1 MTTTRPAWPRRCSS
15 ASSAA
20 ASGPSPPTTTPA
32 WSRWSPAPSASWW
45 PTTCRPALRAGSSTA
60 DVQSR
65 VVMGADFVAC
75 MEGADLVVRTQLT
88 GDVRWKAPQPE
99 GFVGLSADED
109 RVFIVTKESTGK
121 RATFWLT
128 AFAAAPARRSG
139 APTRPV
145 SSARPRPRAA
155 WCSRR
160 SSSSGSRC
168 STRAPASSSHRI
180 RGIDEKSRS
189 CGQPATRPGSALP
202 TGRSGSTSARPAA
215 DAPTRRTAK
224 LALPPQLAKATF
236 APDAYD
242 PVQAGYSAADRT
254 RILWR
259 GDSQADGPL
268 KFTGGVAVHY
278 FRFILGYDTAGALTW
293 AYSHPRVELVAS
305 EHVGSVM
312 MAVSASGEIIGA
324 RSVHRR
330 AAAHRAARHQ
340 AGARARRAFDADGW
354 EPPGQAQAGAGTWPP
369 WCRSPA
375 IVTAASTEI
384 KELAVAALAKLPDA
398 SVTADLLALLDDP
411 RTSAKLK
418 DLVSSVLV
426 TRKDPA
432 GLPALLASLGKR
444 TDFIEGTPRT
454 PWACWHARWGARGE
468 TSLDAGDR
476 SRAVGALTAHLRAP
490 ATPLMDLVDVINA
503 IGALGGRDASDALRA
518 HLMMYRVD
526 RRPRR
531 QPRVGRRGGRRAA
544 ALRRPRG
551 ARDAA
556 LRGGRRADRPGARRA
571 GVGRG
576 HAQAVAP
583 PCLRRERLAS
593 GRDSRRRRPCR
604 RDPRARC
611 DRGRRRRGCRRG
623 RCRDPGTR
631 RRPRIRRG
639 PRACPGTNRWRRRV
653 RRRRDRRRCS
663 YPRESS
669 GCSSDASSA
678 APAAG
683 VSWASLPT
691 VVVVAVVVGDAWF
704 PPQPM
709 SRHATQAAA
718 IRDAHFM
725 DWRLAAPDGATR

>member
-1 MTTTRPAWPRRCSS
+1 MTTNLTLRVAALALLAGTACGGGSAFRLTSDDNNPARL
-15 ASSAA
+15 AA
-20 ASGPSPPTTTPA
+20 ALQQRQLGGGLGTIAADNHARVVAVVAGAKRKLVAYDLQTGTQ
-32 WSRWSPAPSASWW
+32 SWIVD
-45 PTTCRPALRAGSSTA
+45 A

-128 AFAAAPARRSG
+128 AFAAGTGETIWRADAPGQLGAPAAQGGLVFSPFVKQWL
-139 APTRPV
+139 AV
-145 SSARPRPRAA
+145 LDART
-155 WCSRR
+155 
-160 SSSSGSRC
+160 GEQL
-168 STRAPASSSHRI
+168 TRI
-180 RGIDEKSRS
+180 RGIDEEISFVRS
-189 CGQPATRPGSALP
+189 TSDATWF
-202 TGRSGSTSARPAA
+202 GSTDGAFRLDERAASGRRA
-215 DAPTRRTAK
+215 DATYGK

-312 MAVSASGEIIGA
+312 MAVSASGEIIALDPSTGALRHTAQLDISGA
-324 RSVHRR
+324 RVL
-330 AAAHRAARHQ
+330 
-340 AGARARRAFDADGW
+340 GAAFDADGW
-354 EPPGQAQAGAGTWPP
+354 EPPGQAQAGAGT
-369 WCRSPA
+369 
-375 IVTAASTEI
+375 VAALVSIARDRDSRFDQI

-444 TDFIEGTPRT
+444 TDFIEGTT
-454 PWACWHARWGARGE
+454 ADTVGVLARAVGALGE

-526 RRPRR
+526 DDLGASPEWGAA
-531 QPRVGRRGGRRAA
+531 VVA
-544 ALRRPRG
+544 ALLRCGGPEGRETLRYVAGDVRTDRG
-551 ARDAA
+551 LAA
-556 LRGGRRADRPGARRA
+556 LA
-571 GVGRG
+571 
-576 HAQAVAP
+576 
-583 PCLRRERLAS
+583 
-593 GRDSRRRRPCR
+593 
-604 RDPRARC
+604 
-611 DRGRRRRGCRRG
+611 
-623 RCRDPGTR
+623 
-631 RRPRIRRG
+631 
-639 PRACPGTNRWRRRV
+639 
-653 RRRRDRRRCS
+653 
-663 YPRESS
+663 
-669 GCSSDASSA
+669 SA
-678 APAAG
+678 AVTHKP
-683 VSWASLPT
+683 
-691 VVVVAVVVGDAWF
+691 
-704 PPQPM
+704 
-709 SRHATQAAA
+709 
-718 IRDAHFM
+718 
-725 DWRLAAPDGATR
+725 